1 MSFEKSYLSSH
12 QKPDMRF
19 KGLIKHLLPLL
30 LLLWQAPAAA
40 VLTIEITKTVDA
52 GVPVAVVPFG
62 WVGGGAGLEQDVAAI
77 VRADLDRSGRFKNL
91 PVRDMVGFPQT
102 GEEIDFADWRRLNMD
117 HLVVGQIRP
126 LGNDQYQLRFQLF
139 DVVRQQ
145 QLAGYKM
152 NSSGR
157 DLRTSAHRIADI
169 IFEKLTGHR
178 GAFATRV
185 AYITSIKQT
194 GGGREIALNVA
205 DADGFNAQTIVSSPE
220 PLMSPSWS
228 PDGQRLA
235 YVSFEGGKP
244 GIYVQ
249 DIFSGRR
256 QQVASFPGIN
266 GAPAWSPDGR
276 RLALTLSKDGNPDIF
291 VLDLQTGQLRKLTD
305 HYAIDTEPTW
315 SPDGRWIAFTSD
327 RGGGPQIYRA
337 PSTGGDAERLSFQ
350 GSYNARPSYS
360 PRGDAIAMVSRVGKN
375 YRIGLLDLR
384 TKAIRILTEGSLDE
398 SPSFAPNGSMIIYA
412 TKANGKGE
420 LAAVSVDGRVR
431 QRLAMQVGDVREP
444 IWSPYSKA
452 K

>member
-1 MSFEKSYLSSH
+1 
-12 QKPDMRF
+12 MRL
-19 KGLIKHLLPLL
+19 KGLSNTLLILS
-30 LLLWQAPAAA
+30 LLLWNAQAAA
-40 VLTIEITKTVDA
+40 ALTIEITQTVDA

-62 WVGGGAGLEQDVAAI
+62 WVGGGAGLEQDVAAV

-91 PVRDMVGFPQT
+91 PVRKMVAFPQT
-102 GEEIDFADWRRLNMD
+102 GSEIDFDAWRRLNLD

-126 LGNDQYQLRFQLF
+126 LGADRYQIRFQLF
-139 DVVRQQ
+139 DVVRKE

-152 NSSGR
+152 NTTAR
-157 DLRTSAHRIADI
+157 DLRTTAHRIADI

-185 AYITSIKQT
+185 AYITSIKQP

-249 DIFSGRR
+249 DIYSGKR

-276 RLALTLSKDGNPDIF
+276 RLALTLSKDGDPDIY
-291 VLDLQTGQLRKLTD
+291 VLDLQTGQLRQLTD
-305 HYAIDTEPTW
+305 HYAIDTEPAW

-327 RGGGPQIYRA
+327 RGGGPQIYRI
-337 PSTGGDAERLSFQ
+337 PSAGGEPERLSFK
-350 GSYNARPSYS
+350 GGYNARPSFS
-360 PRGDAIAMVSRVGKN
+360 PRGDAITMVSRVGKQF
-375 YRIGLLDLR
+375 RIGLLNLR
-384 TKAIRILTEGSLDE
+384 TKAIRILTEGALDE

-412 TKANGKGE
+412 TKVNGKGE
-420 LAAVSVDGRVR
+420 LAAVSVDGRIR

-452 K
+452 Q